1 MVVVKVRDVGL
12 LWPGVIDVIVDEEE
26 LDKLV
31 ERLKEAVE
39 VTFKSKGKAVIVLRT
54 GTIVNV
60 RTYRPVET
68 TR

>member
-1 MVVVKVRDVGL
+1 VVVVKVRDVGL